1 MRVRPHAGRGIAGIV
16 IPGCPET
23 FQSFQEERFQE
34 GQQGQSSRDEHQR
47 ILHFREGDVIALPA
61 GVTHWCY
68 NNGDRPVIA
77 ITVVDISNN
86 ANQLDRNHR
95 VISNPVSHVYFYW
108 NTAM

>member
-1 MRVRPHAGRGIAGIV
+1 MHVHTHAGRGIAGIV

-34 GQQGQSSRDEHQR
+34 GQQAQSSRDEHQR

-61 GVTHWCY
+61 GVAHWCY

-95 VISNPVSHVYFYW
+95 VISNPVSHVFFYW